1 MTKKP
6 SPERG
11 DTVNPECSAKDF
23 AKAKPA
29 SEVLVGLFG
38 KAQAKEMLN
47 QSVAAKVFS
56 Y

>member
-6 SPERG
+6 
-11 DTVNPECSAKDF
+11 NPEKVDTANPEWSAEDF

-38 KAQAKEMLN
+38 KAQAKEMLT
-47 QSVAAKVFS
+47 QARAAKVVS
-56 Y
+56 R